1 MLLKGVSTLTFSE
14 FVAKPAHAGGMKYTM
29 LSYTEPMQHPTATTV
44 EPPLVELIDAIHEAP
59 TSLAGPLARF
69 AGGDETEAQAVV
81 DELTPQIYAALKR
94 VARAQLRHERADH
107 TLQSTALVNEAYARM
122 CEATGLSPRDR
133 SHFFRLAARIMRHV
147 LVDHARAKRAVKRG
161 GDVHI
166 TRLDRTLTGYAD
178 HATRQFA
185 ARDPD
190 ATEAAVAQEMDFI
203 ALDQALQRLQ
213 ALSPRQADVVHLR
226 FFGDLSIEATAEV
239 LGLSIATVK
248 RDWAVARLFLQR
260 EIAAARDE

>member
-1 MLLKGVSTLTFSE
+1 MT
-14 FVAKPAHAGGMKYTM
+14 KPAHAGGMKCDN
-29 LSYTEPMQHPTATTV
+29 LSYTEPMQHPATTTGAPSLV
-44 EPPLVELIDAIHEAP
+44 EPMVELIEAMHDSP
-59 TSLAGPLARF
+59 TALAGPLARF
-69 AGGDETEAQAVV
+69 AAGDETTAQAVV
-81 DELTPQIYAALKR
+81 GELTPQIYAALKR

-122 CEATGLSPRDR
+122 CEATGLTPRDR
-133 SHFFRLAARIMRHV
+133 GHFFRLAARIMRHV
-147 LVDHARAKRAVKRG
+147 LVDHARARRAVKRG
-161 GDVHI
+161 GDVHV

-178 HATRQFA
+178 HASRQFSGREA
-185 ARDPD
+185 D

-203 ALDQALQRLQ
+203 ALDRALQRLQ

-260 EIAAARDE
+260 EIAAARDD

>member
-1 MLLKGVSTLTFSE
+1 M
-14 FVAKPAHAGGMKYTM
+14 
-29 LSYTEPMQHPTATTV
+29 
-44 EPPLVELIDAIHEAP
+44 
-59 TSLAGPLARF
+59 
-69 AGGDETEAQAVV
+69 V
-81 DELTPQIYAALKR
+81 DELTLQIYCCPEAGGASTTAPR
-94 VARAQLRHERADH
+94 TRWDH

-122 CEATGLSPRDR
+122 CEATGLIARDR
-133 SHFFRLAARIMRHV
+133 SHFFRL
-147 LVDHARAKRAVKRG
+147 RASCVTCWWITPAPNAPSSG
-161 GDVHI
+161 GDVHTI

-203 ALDQALQRLQ
+203 ALDQALQRI
-213 ALSPRQADVVHLR
+213 AGAEPRQADVVHLR
-226 FFGDLSIEATAEV
+226 FRDLSTEATAEV